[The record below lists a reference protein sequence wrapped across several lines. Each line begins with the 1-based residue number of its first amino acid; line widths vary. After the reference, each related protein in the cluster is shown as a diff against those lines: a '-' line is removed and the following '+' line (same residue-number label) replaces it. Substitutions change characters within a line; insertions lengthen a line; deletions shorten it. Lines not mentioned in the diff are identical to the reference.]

1 MRELVLSLV
10 PPKGVILAATTLG
23 LTLGGVLIAI
33 GERDRG
39 IGYLVAALVG
49 GILAWNAKALLSLF
63 L

>member
-10 PPKGVILAATTLG
+10 PPKGVILAAITLG

-39 IGYLVAALVG
+39 IGYLIAALVG